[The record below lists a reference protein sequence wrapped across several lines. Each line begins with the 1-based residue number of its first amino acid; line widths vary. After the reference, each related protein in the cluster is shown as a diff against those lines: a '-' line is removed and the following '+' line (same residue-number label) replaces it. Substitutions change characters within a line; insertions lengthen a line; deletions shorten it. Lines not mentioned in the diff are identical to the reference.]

1 MSKHFLAEQLEKF
14 IDIKDIPMT
23 LMTPRI
29 QRMKDETQALNDQGL
44 RQTRLYVN
52 MAASLA
58 QTKGEP
64 ENIRRAKA
72 FAYHLKHIEQPIY
85 DAEQLIGSVTGMW
98 PVDEARNQLTYEQL
112 KQETQ
117 QMLDT
122 YFANR
127 GGFNHYDNTREGQ
140 MLFAYKKGG
149 LSFEEQA
156 NLTKFRFGSLMA
168 RDHYDANI
176 DFQVMQKL
184 IAEMEQHYRDA
195 GVEFENWE
203 IGSRIEKHFVY
214 NYGAETMQLLRENG
228 WNAANHT
235 NLNYKRLV
243 VTGIGGILGRINGYL
258 ENAKSQKDKDFYTGC
273 KIVMEAVSDYIFRY
287 AKAAAVKAEAT
298 EEPVRRAELQ
308 KMAVVME
315 KISTQKPET
324 FTEAIELVWMI
335 QLIGNLFGGSA
346 LSLARF
352 DQYMYPFYKHDIE
365 AGTITVDRVFEL
377 ICSLYMKL
385 NEPKMRTV
393 QSLAVG
399 GICCESGEDAC
410 NDLSKLC
417 LEAMSTLK
425 TPYPNMS
432 ARVMPGKTPDWFY
445 DEIMRTVKA
454 GCGQP
459 MVLNDAVWV
468 PNLTS
473 LGIPEKWARDYY
485 NMGCTEI
492 MIQGKDCNWTTGG
505 LIFFP
510 ELLNAMI
517 RKSAAEGRTYESFE
531 EFLGEYLK
539 LIDKQCDE
547 AGESGKNVIH
557 SQRERNCDP
566 FASSLIDGCL
576 ENATDYFQGGTDT
589 GDPISVSAQG
599 LGTAADSLSAIRKF
613 VFEENRYTL
622 AELGQMLHEDFAG
635 HELDRLRLANGA
647 PKFGNDDD
655 YVDEIAKRLFDS
667 YAAGVRRQN
676 EDRLPKTRYVDN
688 VFSYNMHITLG
699 ESLGA
704 TANGRSAGEAIS
716 DCVGPTQGADT
727 EGSTALL
734 NSVLKL
740 SHKDVTGA
748 HALNFKISPSFVKD
762 REGTQAAI
770 RMLKV
775 YLEQMGPQI
784 QINYQNPKDLLDAQV
799 HPDKHRDLVVRIA
812 GYCEYFVNLDH
823 RLQCEIIERTLH
835 EVG

>member
-1 MSKHFLAEQLEKF
+1 MEKYNTSE
-14 IDIKDIPMT
+14 IPKSS
-23 LMTPRI
+23 RI
-29 QRMKDETQALNDQGL
+29 
-44 RQTRLYVN
+44 TRLVDHLYAK
-52 MAASLA
+52 M
-58 QTKGEP
+58 P
-64 ENIRRAKA
+64 EIESYRAKLITESYKETEDQPIITRRAKA
-72 FAYHLKHIEQPIY
+72 FSHILHNIPIIIR
-85 DAEQLIGSVTGMW
+85 DEELIVGSNSIAPRGCQTFPEFSYQW
-98 PVDEARNQLTYEQL
+98 LEDE
-112 KQETQ
+112 
-117 QMLDT
+117 LDT
-122 YFANR
+122 VA
-127 GGFNHYDNTREGQ
+127 TRTADP
-140 MLFAYKKGG
+140 FYI
-149 LSFEEQA
+149 SEQA
-156 NLTKFRFGSLMA
+156 KADLREVHKYWKGKTTSELATAYMA
-168 RDHYDANI
+168 PEAIRAIDHNI
-176 DFQVMQKL
+176 FTPGN
-184 IAEMEQHYRDA
+184 YFYN
-195 GVEFENWE
+195 GVGHVTVKYWEVLE
-203 IGSRIEKHFVY
+203 IGYEGIMAKAQAELDKCNVGDGDYAERSRF
-214 NYGAETMQLLRENG
+214 L
-228 WNAANHT
+228 
-235 NLNYKRLV
+235 
-243 VTGIGGILGRINGYL
+243 
-258 ENAKSQKDKDFYTGC
+258 
-273 KIVMEAVSDYIFRY
+273 EAVIMSCQAVIDYADRY
-287 AKAAAVKAEAT
+287 AKLALEMAEKCTDPQRKAELLVIASNCSKVPAKGAT
-298 EEPVRRAELQ
+298 NFWEACQSFWFVQQLLQ
-308 KMAVVME
+308 ME
-315 KISTQKPET
+315 SSGHSISP
-324 FTEAIELVWMI
+324 
-335 QLIGNLFGGSA
+335 G
-346 LSLARF
+346 RF

>member
-1 MSKHFLAEQLEKF
+1 MGKHFLADELETF
-14 IDIKDIPMT
+14 VDIKDIPAT
-23 LMTPRI
+23 LMTLRI
-29 QRMKDETQALNDQGL
+29 QRMKDETQALNDQGI
-44 RQTRLYVN
+44 RQTRLYLN

-72 FAYHLKHIEQPIY
+72 LAYHLQHIEQPVY
-85 DAEQLIGSVTGMW
+85 EAEQLIGSVTGMW
-98 PVDEARNQLTYEQL
+98 PVDAQRNALCYEQFQ
-112 KQETQ
+112 QEAQ
-117 QMLDT
+117 QMLDQ
-122 YFANR
+122 YFAER
-127 GGFNHYDNTREGQ
+127 GGFNHYENAREGQ
-140 MLFAYKKGG
+140 MLFSYKKGG

-156 NLTKFRFGSLMA
+156 SLSKFRFGSLMA

-176 DFQVMQKL
+176 GFQDMQKL
-184 IAEMEQHYRDA
+184 IADMQKHYEDA
-195 GVEFENWE
+195 GVQFENWE
-203 IGSRIEKHFVY
+203 IGSKIEKHFVY
-214 NYGAETMQLLRENG
+214 NYGEQTMQLLRENG

-243 VTGIGGILGRINGYL
+243 RVGIGGILQEIDAYL
-258 ENAKSQKDKDFYTGC
+258 EKATEKKDRDFYTGC
-273 KIVMEAVSDYIFRY
+273 RIVMEAVSDYILRY
-287 AKAAAVKAEAT
+287 AKKTADAAAKT
-298 EEPVRRAELQ
+298 ENSVRRAELEQ
-308 KMAVVME
+308 MAQVME
-315 KISTQKPET
+315 KISAQKPET

-335 QLIGNLFGGSA
+335 QLVGNLFGGSA
-346 LSLARF
+346 LSLSRF
-352 DQYMYPFYKHDIE
+352 DQYMYPFYKQDIE
-365 AGTITVDRVFEL
+365 AGRISVSRVFEL
-377 ICSLYMKL
+377 ICSLYLKL

-399 GICCESGEDAC
+399 GVRCEDGEDAC

-417 LEAMSTLK
+417 LEAMSVLK

-445 DEIMRTVKA
+445 EEIMRTVKA

-459 MVLNDAVWV
+459 MVLNDAVWI

-473 LGIPEKWARDYY
+473 LGIPQEWARDYY

-510 ELLNAMI
+510 QLLNALI
-517 RKSAAEGRTYESFE
+517 HKSAAEHLEYESFDA
-531 EFLGEYLK
+531 FMDAYLQR
-539 LIDKQCDE
+539 IDEQCDE
-547 AGESGKNVIH
+547 AGESGRNVIA
-557 SQRERNCDP
+557 SQHARNCDP

-576 ENATDYFQGGTDT
+576 ESATDYFQGGTDT
-589 GDPISVSAQG
+589 GDPISISAQG
-599 LGTAADSLSAIRKF
+599 LGTAADSLSAIRKY
-613 VFEENRYTL
+613 VFDQKLYTL
-622 AELGQMLHEDFAG
+622 EQISQMLHEAFAG

-655 YVDEIAKRLFDS
+655 YVDEIAARLFDN
-667 YAAGVRRQN
+667 YTAGVRRQN
-676 EDRLPKTRYVDN
+676 ENRLPKTRYVDN

-704 TANGRSAGEAIS
+704 TANGRLAGEAIS

-770 RMLKV
+770 QMLKV

-823 RLQCEIIERTLH
+823 RLQCEIIDRTLH
-835 EVG
+835 EIA

>member
-117 QMLDT
+117 QMLDE

-127 GGFNHYDNTREGQ
+127 GGFNHYDNAREGQ

-243 VTGIGGILGRINGYL
+243 VTGIGGILERINGYL

-308 KMAVVME
+308 EMAVVME
-315 KISTQKPET
+315 KISMQKPET

-365 AGTITVDRVFEL
+365 AGAITVDRVFEL

-576 ENATDYFQGGTDT
+576 EMRRITSRAARTRATPFRSRRRASALRQTASAPSANSSLRKIAT
-589 GDPISVSAQG
+589 RSPSLVRCCMRTLQAMSLTVCVLQTVRRSSATTMTMSTRSQSACLTAMPRVSAARTRTVCRRRAMWTTFSAITCTLPSARASAQRR
-599 LGTAADSLSAIRKF
+599 TAA
-613 VFEENRYTL
+613 
-622 AELGQMLHEDFAG
+622 
-635 HELDRLRLANGA
+635 LR
-647 PKFGNDDD
+647 
-655 YVDEIAKRLFDS
+655 AKRS
-667 YAAGVRRQN
+667 PIVSARRRVQTPRVRR
-676 EDRLPKTRYVDN
+676 R
-688 VFSYNMHITLG
+688 
-699 ESLGA
+699 
-704 TANGRSAGEAIS
+704 
-716 DCVGPTQGADT
+716 C
-727 EGSTALL
+727 
-734 NSVLKL
+734 
-740 SHKDVTGA
+740 
-748 HALNFKISPSFVKD
+748 
-762 REGTQAAI
+762 
-770 RMLKV
+770 
-775 YLEQMGPQI
+775 
-784 QINYQNPKDLLDAQV
+784 
-799 HPDKHRDLVVRIA
+799 
-812 GYCEYFVNLDH
+812 
-823 RLQCEIIERTLH
+823 
-835 EVG
+835 

>member
-1 MSKHFLAEQLEKF
+1 MGIHFLAEQLETF
-14 IDIKDIPMT
+14 IDIKDIST
-23 LMTPRI
+23 ALMTSRI
-29 QRMKDETQALNDQGL
+29 QRMKAETQALNDQGL

-72 FAYHLKHIEQPIY
+72 LAYHLKYVDLPIY

-98 PVDEARNQLTYEQL
+98 PVDEARNQLTYEELRLEAQV
-112 KQETQ
+112 
-117 QMLDT
+117 MLDA
-122 YFANR
+122 YFEKR
-127 GGFNHYDNTREGQ
+127 GAFNHYENAREGQ
-140 MLFAYKKGG
+140 MMFSYKKGG

-156 NLTKFRFGSLMA
+156 NLSKFRFGSLMA

-184 IAEMEQHYRDA
+184 IAEMEQHYRSA
-195 GVEFENWE
+195 GIEFENWE
-203 IGSRIEKHFVY
+203 IGSSIEKYFVY
-214 NYGAETMQLLRENG
+214 NYGDETMQLLRENG

-243 VTGIGGILGRINGYL
+243 TTGIGGILQRIDENL
-258 ENAKSQKDKDFYTGC
+258 EWATSQKKRDFYTGC
-273 KIVMEAVSDYIFRY
+273 KIVMEAVSDYILRY
-287 AKAAAVKAEAT
+287 ARATAEKASKEQN
-298 EEPVRRAELQ
+298 PVRREELQ
-308 KMAVVME
+308 KMSVVME
-315 KISTQKPET
+315 KISTQKPES

-346 LSLARF
+346 LSLSRF
-352 DQYMYPFYKHDIE
+352 DQYMYPFYQHDIA
-365 AGTITVDRVFEL
+365 AGTITVERVFEL
-377 ICSLYMKL
+377 ICSLYLKL

-399 GICCESGEDAC
+399 GVRCEDGENAC

-417 LEAMSTLK
+417 LEAMSVLR

-445 DEIMRTVKA
+445 EEIMRTVKA

-459 MVLNDAVWV
+459 MVLNDAVWI
-468 PNLTS
+468 PNLIS
-473 LGIPEKWARDYY
+473 LGIPEPWARDYY

-510 ELLNAMI
+510 ELLNALI
-517 RKSAAEGRTYESFE
+517 HKSVAEKRTYASFE
-531 EFLGEYLK
+531 EFLDAYLK

-547 AGESGKNVIH
+547 AGESGRNVIL
-557 SQRERNCDP
+557 SQHEKNCDP
-566 FASSLIDGCL
+566 FASALIDGCL
-576 ENATDYFQGGTDT
+576 ESATDYFQGGTDT
-589 GDPISVSAQG
+589 GDPISISAQG

-613 VFEENRYTL
+613 VFDEKRYSL
-622 AELGQMLHEDFAG
+622 EQLGQLLREDFVG
-635 HELDRLRLANGA
+635 HELDRLRLANGT

-655 YVDEIAKRLFDS
+655 YVDEIAARLFDN
-667 YAAGVRRQN
+667 YTAGVRRQN
-676 EDRLPKTRYVDN
+676 ENRLPKTRYVDN

-704 TANGRSAGEAIS
+704 TANGRLAGEAIS

-770 RMLKV
+770 QMLKV

-784 QINYQNPKDLLDAQV
+784 QINYQNPEDLLDAQI

-835 EVG
+835 EIA

>member
-1 MSKHFLAEQLEKF
+1 MSGNFLSKELEEF
-14 IDIKDIPMT
+14 IDIKDIPAK
-23 LMTPRI
+23 LLTPRI
-29 QRMKDETQALNDQGL
+29 QRMKDETQALNDEGL

-52 MAASLA
+52 MAASLST
-58 QTKGEP
+58 TKGEP

-72 FAYHLKHIEQPIY
+72 FAYHLAHIDQPVF

-98 PVDEARNQLTYEQL
+98 PVDEDRNKVTYEHL
-112 KQETQ
+112 KQEAIEL
-117 QMLDT
+117 LDA
-122 YFANR
+122 YFEKR
-127 GGFNHYDNTREGQ
+127 GGFNHYENTREDK
-140 MLFAYKKGG
+140 MMFSYKKGG

-156 NLTKFRFGSLMA
+156 NLYKFRFGSLMA

-176 DFQVMQKL
+176 DFQDMQRL
-184 IAEMEQHYRDA
+184 ISELEQHYANA
-195 GVEFENWE
+195 GVKFENWE
-203 IGSRIEKHFVY
+203 VGSNIEKHFVY
-214 NYGAETMQLLRENG
+214 NYGTETMQLLRENG
-228 WNAANHT
+228 WNVANHT
-235 NLNYKRLV
+235 NLNYKKLV
-243 VTGIGGILGRINGYL
+243 VVGLGGIRETIDSYL
-258 ENAKSQKDKDFYTGC
+258 AQAKTQKDIDFYTGC
-273 KIVMEAVSDYIFRY
+273 KIVMEAVSDYIHRY
-287 AKAAAVKAEAT
+287 AEKTAAKAEET
-298 EEPVRRAELQ
+298 EDAVRKEELKQ
-308 KMAVVME
+308 MAGVME
-315 KISTQKPET
+315 KISYQKPET

-335 QLIGNLFGGSA
+335 QLIGNIFGGSA
-346 LSLARF
+346 LSLSRF
-352 DQYMYPFYKHDIE
+352 DQYMFPFYKHDIE
-365 AGTITVDRVFEL
+365 AGTITVGRVREL

-393 QSLAVG
+393 QSLSVG
-399 GICCESGEDAC
+399 GVCCETGEDAC

-417 LEAMSTLK
+417 LEAMSILK

-432 ARVMPGKTPDWFY
+432 ARIMPGVTPDWFY
-445 DEIMRTVKA
+445 EEVMRTVKA

-459 MVLNDAVWV
+459 MILNDAVWV

-473 LGIPEKWARDYY
+473 LGIPEQWARDYY

-510 ELLNAMI
+510 QLLNALI
-517 RKSAAEGRTYESFE
+517 NKSVREGCTYDNFNQ
-531 EFLGEYLK
+531 FMDAYLE
-539 LIDKQCDE
+539 LINAQCDE
-547 AGESGKNVIH
+547 AGESGKNVII
-557 SQRERNCDP
+557 SQRAKNCDP

-576 ENATDYFQGGTDT
+576 ESATDYFQGGTDT

-599 LGTAADSLSAIRKF
+599 LGTAVDSLSAIRKF
-613 VFEENRYTL
+613 VFEEKLYTL
-622 AELGQMLHEDFAG
+622 EQISQMLYDDFEG
-635 HELDRLRLANGA
+635 YEIDRLRLANGA

-655 YVDEIAKRLFDS
+655 YADEIAKRLFDC
-667 YAAGVRRQN
+667 YTAGVRRQN
-676 EDRLPKTRYVDN
+676 ENRLEKTRYVDN
-688 VFSYNMHITLG
+688 VFSYNMTITLG

-704 TANGRSAGEAIS
+704 TANGRFAGEAYS

-740 SHKDVTGA
+740 SYKDVTGA
-748 HALNFKISPSFVKD
+748 HALNFKISPSFIKD
-762 REGTQAAI
+762 RVGTEAAI

-823 RLQCEIIERTLH
+823 RLQSEIIERTLH

>member
-1 MSKHFLAEQLEKF
+1 MAKFYSEKVSKS
-14 IDIKDIPMT
+14 
-23 LMTPRI
+23 PRI
-29 QRMKDETQALNDQGL
+29 DKLKADLFKEMPQIEADRAVLLTESYM
-44 RQTRLYVN
+44 QTE
-52 MAASLA
+52 
-58 QTKGEP
+58 GEP
-64 ENIRRAKA
+64 IILRRAKA
-72 FAYHLKHIEQPIY
+72 FENILDKIPITIRDDELIVGSATKRPRSCQTFPEFSFEWLENEFDTVETRTADPFYISEETKKTLHEVNKYWKGKTTSDLATSYMSPETLTAMKHNMFTPGNY
-85 DAEQLIGSVTGMW
+85 FYNGIGHVT
-98 PVDEARNQLTYEQL
+98 VDYGKVLTYGYSKFIEEVKDEL
-112 KQETQ
+112 AS
-117 QMLDT
+117 MRVSDGN
-122 YFANR
+122 YC
-127 GGFNHYDNTREGQ
+127 
-140 MLFAYKKGG
+140 KKHAF
-149 LSFEEQA
+149 L
-156 NLTKFRFGSLMA
+156 
-168 RDHYDANI
+168 
-176 DFQVMQKL
+176 
-184 IAEMEQHYRDA
+184 
-195 GVEFENWE
+195 
-203 IGSRIEKHFVY
+203 
-214 NYGAETMQLLRENG
+214 
-228 WNAANHT
+228 
-235 NLNYKRLV
+235 
-243 VTGIGGILGRINGYL
+243 
-258 ENAKSQKDKDFYTGC
+258 
-273 KIVMEAVSDYIFRY
+273 EAVLISLKAVIRY
-287 AKAAAVKAEAT
+287 AKRYARLAEDMAKNESDPKRKAELLKI
-298 EEPVRRAELQ
+298 AENCDRVPEYGARNFYEACQSFWFVQMLLQ
-308 KMAVVME
+308 VE
-315 KISTQKPET
+315 SSGHSISP
-324 FTEAIELVWMI
+324 
-335 QLIGNLFGGSA
+335 G
-346 LSLARF
+346 RF

-547 AGESGKNVIH
+547 AGESGKNLIH

>member
-1 MSKHFLAEQLEKF
+1 
-14 IDIKDIPMT
+14 
-23 LMTPRI
+23 
-29 QRMKDETQALNDQGL
+29 
-44 RQTRLYVN
+44 
-52 MAASLA
+52 
-58 QTKGEP
+58 
-64 ENIRRAKA
+64 
-72 FAYHLKHIEQPIY
+72 
-85 DAEQLIGSVTGMW
+85 
-98 PVDEARNQLTYEQL
+98 
-112 KQETQ
+112 
-117 QMLDT
+117 
-122 YFANR
+122 
-127 GGFNHYDNTREGQ
+127 
-140 MLFAYKKGG
+140 
-149 LSFEEQA
+149 
-156 NLTKFRFGSLMA
+156 
-168 RDHYDANI
+168 
-176 DFQVMQKL
+176 
-184 IAEMEQHYRDA
+184 
-195 GVEFENWE
+195 
-203 IGSRIEKHFVY
+203 
-214 NYGAETMQLLRENG
+214 
-228 WNAANHT
+228 
-235 NLNYKRLV
+235 
-243 VTGIGGILGRINGYL
+243 
-258 ENAKSQKDKDFYTGC
+258 
-273 KIVMEAVSDYIFRY
+273 
-287 AKAAAVKAEAT
+287 
-298 EEPVRRAELQ
+298 
-308 KMAVVME
+308 
-315 KISTQKPET
+315 
-324 FTEAIELVWMI
+324 
-335 QLIGNLFGGSA
+335 
-346 LSLARF
+346 
-352 DQYMYPFYKHDIE
+352 MYPFYKHDIE

>member
-1 MSKHFLAEQLEKF
+1 MSKHFLAAELETF
-14 IDIKDIPMT
+14 VDIKDVPT
-23 LMTPRI
+23 VLMTERI
-29 QRMKDETQALNDQGL
+29 QRIKDETQALNDEGL

-58 QTKGEP
+58 TTKGEP
-64 ENIRRAKA
+64 QNIRRAKA
-72 FAYHLKHIEQPIY
+72 LAYHLKHIDQPVY

-98 PVDEARNQLTYEQL
+98 PVDEERNKLTYDEL
-112 KQETQ
+112 KKEAQE
-117 QMLDT
+117 MLDA
-122 YFANR
+122 YFAKR
-127 GGFNHYDNTREGQ
+127 GGFNHYENAREGQ
-140 MLFAYKKGG
+140 MLLSYKKGG

-156 NLTKFRFGSLMA
+156 NLAKFRFGSLMA

-176 DFQVMQKL
+176 NFLDMQKL
-184 IAEMEQHYRDA
+184 ISEMEQHYRDA
-195 GVEFENWE
+195 GVKFENWE

-235 NLNYKRLV
+235 NLNYKKLV
-243 VTGIGGILGRINGYL
+243 VTGLGGIREKIDGYL
-258 ENAKSQKDKDFYTGC
+258 AQAKTQKDIDFYTGC
-273 KIVMEAVSDYIFRY
+273 KIVMEAVSDYIHRY
-287 AKAAAVKAEAT
+287 AEKAAAKAEET
-298 EEPVRRAELQ
+298 QDSTRREELRQ
-308 KMAVVME
+308 MAAVME

-335 QLIGNLFGGSA
+335 QLIGNIFGGSA
-346 LSLARF
+346 LSLSRF

-365 AGTITVDRVFEL
+365 AGTITVGRVREL

-393 QSLAVG
+393 QSLSVG
-399 GICCESGEDAC
+399 GICCETGEDAC

-417 LEAMSTLK
+417 LEAMSILK

-445 DEIMRTVKA
+445 EEIMRTVKA

-468 PNLTS
+468 PNLVS
-473 LGIPEKWARDYY
+473 VGIPEEWARDYY

-510 ELLNAMI
+510 QLLNALI
-517 RKSAAEGRTYESFE
+517 HKSVAENRTYDGFE
-531 EFLGEYLK
+531 QFMDAYLK
-539 LIDKQCDE
+539 LVDAQCDE
-547 AGESGKNVIH
+547 AGESGRNVIT
-557 SQRERNCDP
+557 SQRTQNCDP

-576 ENATDYFQGGTDT
+576 ESATDYFQGGTLT
-589 GDPISVSAQG
+589 GDPISISAQG
-599 LGTAADSLSAIRKF
+599 LGTASDSLSAIRKF
-613 VFEENRYTL
+613 VFDEKRYTL
-622 AELGQMLHEDFAG
+622 EQIGQMLRDDFEG
-635 HELDRLRLANGA
+635 HEIDRLRLANGA

-655 YVDEIAKRLFDS
+655 YVDEIAARLFDR
-667 YAAGVRRQN
+667 YTAGVRRQN
-676 EDRLPKTRYVDN
+676 ENRLEKTRYVDN

-740 SHKDVTGA
+740 SYKDVTGA

-762 REGTQAAI
+762 RAGTQAAI
-770 RMLKV
+770 QMLKV
-775 YLEQMGPQI
+775 YLQEMGPQI
-784 QINYQNPKDLLDAQV
+784 QINYQNPKDLLDAQI

-823 RLQCEIIERTLH
+823 RLQCEIIDRTMH
-835 EVG
+835 EIA